1 MPSED
6 AEAGRQLHRE
16 LEVLKKERTMHRNRL
31 KGLLIQ
37 QGIVMSNPSSRKFL
51 IELETLR
58 KWDGKELP
66 ADFKSMII
74 REHGRQRMVEE
85 QIYTFD

>member
-6 AEAGRQLHRE
+6 AEAGRQFHRE

-37 QGIVMSNPSSRKFL
+37 QGISRKIISFN
-51 IELETLR
+51 EY
-58 KWDGKELP
+58 
-66 ADFKSMII
+66 FKVIS
-74 REHGRQRMVEE
+74 
-85 QIYTFD
+85 TFFNNFFRNHFCF

>member
-31 KGLLIQ
+31 KGLLIR
-37 QGIVMSNPSSRKFL
+37 QGISRKIIFIQRVFL
-51 IELETLR
+51 GHQHI
-58 KWDGKELP
+58 
-66 ADFKSMII
+66 F
-74 REHGRQRMVEE
+74 
-85 QIYTFD
+85 